1 MSVLGVESK
10 RKGYKLVGV
19 HVPPQVHN
27 YLTLSTLA
35 KGVGKSTLFMNLIE
49 SWIEVEGSTEKVL
62 IEQIII
68 RIVSEW
74 KDKKVKHPRASFNE
88 FKAKLR
94 VELLD
99 KGLTEKQV
107 LKILPNIQE

>member
-1 MSVLGVESK
+1 MPVLSTESK

-19 HVPPQVHN
+19 HVPSQVHN

-49 SWIEVEGSTEKVL
+49 SWIEAEGSTEKVL
-62 IEQIII
+62 IEQIVA
-68 RIVSEW
+68 RVCGEW
-74 KDKKVKHPRASFNE
+74 LDSKKKHPRASLNE
-88 FKAKLR
+88 FKTKLKA
-94 VELLD
+94 EFLD

-107 LKILPNIQE
+107 LKILKSMEL